1 MTKVS
6 RAENRLK
13 AAGYTVKRDGKLD
26 RQEQKELKQFQAA
39 TGLEATGAID
49 GKTAGKLQNV
59 ATQAKRHEGLNTGE
73 KRESIA
79 RTEKRLKA
87 LGYQVGKADGVLD
100 RRTAAAIRAFK
111 HDTFEGQGS
120 KRLTAGVRDL
130 IRVSAS
136 GANRTEAVA
145 AAQSGALLRNG
156 DGLTGTAEQGTVVAN
171 GRDSNDLRDL
181 REPVAAALVHKNLKA
196 ENEALGKLSRE
207 DRIQYRQVKET
218 LVKSRDTHATLA
230 LQTML
235 LEGKL
240 PGGRDRLG
248 QASTLQYL
256 SGVASGATPM
266 SPSINRQRF
275 LCDLVQELNS
285 PAAINQGPVGSC
297 APTTLAIDLA
307 MDNPAE
313 YARIATQLA
322 SPSGTTTLAG
332 GMQIARPAGTE
343 VDDGTGR
350 SAVQR
355 LMGSAFFEVSNG
367 ERAYSKN
374 DAIGSYASDLDTLY
388 GQLKGQ
394 PTGSRYFWNDFQ
406 KANAMKAID
415 EMLAAGRR
423 VSVGVTWGDSAHKIL
438 VTGNDGQN
446 VDYINPWG
454 TQERMSLADFRTRLS
469 DLNFDR
475 TVVSAQTQ
483 AELALNDP

>member
-13 AAGYTVKRDGKLD
+13 AAGYKVKRDGKLD
-26 RQEQKELKQFQAA
+26 QPERQQLKQFQAA
-39 TGLEATGAID
+39 TGLKATGAID
-49 GKTAGKLQNV
+49 GKTAGKLKSV
-59 ATQAKRHEGLNTGE
+59 ATQAKSYQGLNTGE
-73 KRESIA
+73 KGAAVA
-79 RTEKRLKA
+79 RTEKQLKA

-100 RRTAAAIRAFK
+100 RRTAAAIRDFK
-111 HDTFEGQGS
+111 RDTFEAQGS
-120 KRLTAGVRDL
+120 KRLTAGVRKL

-136 GANRTEAVA
+136 GADRTAAVA
-145 AAQSGALLRNG
+145 AAQSGALLRG
-156 DGLTGTAEQGTVVAN
+156 GGKLTLAPGQGTIVAN
-171 GRDSNDLRDL
+171 GRDSNDVGDL
-181 REPVAAALVHKNLKA
+181 REPVAAALVQKNLKA
-196 ENEALGKLSRE
+196 EITALGKMSRE
-207 DRIQYRQVKET
+207 DRIQYRQVKKA
-218 LVKSRDTHATLA
+218 LVNSNDTHATLA
-230 LQTML
+230 LQNQL
-235 LEGKL
+235 LDGKL
-240 PGGRDRLG
+240 PGGKDRLG
-248 QASTLQYL
+248 RASTLQYL

-266 SPSINRQRF
+266 NPSINRQRF

-285 PAAINQGPVGSC
+285 PAAISQGPIGSC

-322 SPSGTTTLAG
+322 SPAGTTTLAG

-343 VDDGTGR
+343 VEDGTKR

-367 ERAYSKN
+367 ERTYSKN
-374 DAIGSYASDLDTLY
+374 DPTGSLSSDLDTLY

-394 PTGSRYFWNDFQ
+394 PTGARYFWNDFQ
-406 KANAMKAID
+406 RANAMKAVD

-438 VTGNDGQN
+438 VTGHDANN

-454 TQERMSLADFRTRLS
+454 TQERMSLADFRTRLI

-483 AELALNDP
+483 AELAINVP